1 MDDERD
7 DERDPASYAY
17 WERHGFRGRPPCRRG
32 YRFGYL
38 AISLALAALLL
49 ILLLVLRLSA

>member
-1 MDDERD
+1 MGDERD

-17 WERHGFRGRPPCRRG
+17 WRESSYRGRPPWRRG

-38 AISLALAALLL
+38 ALSLGLVALVLAA
-49 ILLLVLRLSA
+49 LLVLRLAA